1 MDSSWRSRLAR
12 GDGAI
17 ARSVPVPTVAG
28 SSDRGCVGSYAGLR
42 GSYARLRDA
51 PPRASTEGA
60 RRRSSFPMV
69 KDVAELDGEDGPCD
83 P

>member
-1 MDSSWRSRLAR
+1 VYSSWLSRLAS
-12 GDGAI
+12 GDRVVAC
-17 ARSVPVPTVAG
+17 SVPMPTG
-28 SSDRGCVGSYAGLR
+28 SSDRGYVGSYAGLR